1 MSPRSVDPMARTKQ
15 RRSAAPAA
23 PRTPAPLDR
32 VDARLDLDIN
42 GPPDQILPAILDPF
56 AQGAVPAVMTRI
68 ALDWIIEEPVLN
80 QLFEQAAE
88 DQYTREWALA
98 HLVGVMVDVACGFRP
113 SPRAAFLRRQL
124 ERIASLSS
132 FYRKLDRMELAIPAA
147 VVRHTAGRARDL
159 IVAAGALMAEPIPG

>member
-1 MSPRSVDPMARTKQ
+1 MSPRYVDPTARTKR

-98 HLVGVMVDVACGFRP
+98 HFVNVMVDVACGFRP
-113 SPRAAFLRRQL
+113 SPRPPSCAASSNGSPRSLPF
-124 ERIASLSS
+124 IASSIAWNWPSPPPSS
-132 FYRKLDRMELAIPAA
+132 GTPPSGLG
-147 VVRHTAGRARDL
+147 T
-159 IVAAGALMAEPIPG
+159 